1 MHIFKICF
9 AIVIVIMVSSTVHG
23 GVSLN
28 TPIPDPSYVYGTTLL
43 AMSPDGQLYSCN
55 GDKISRWI
63 PAENRFDDIVTGIE
77 SAVGGSVEPS
87 GFAML
92 TSNVGVVL
100 SGWSDVIALAN
111 LNTGVVTTL
120 GSVSLSGNFGA
131 ATDPVWGRVFITDSA
146 GKVYMLDT
154 VGGGSA
160 SLFYEPAGA
169 LFGSGIAFDATGN
182 LFVPVATGFSAF
194 PTDDSFPVDLVRIS
208 ADYISEFVTGGTPN
222 PADIQV
228 LVSGISVSGSASV
241 AVDGSGHVYLG
252 AADAI
257 YRINIAGGAMAT
269 QEGDP
274 TQNVFSTD
282 FATAGESHAG
292 MVYDP
297 VGNRLLYG
305 LGTGYPASD
314 LVLMESVIPE
324 PTTIAFLG
332 FGLLGVLTTKRRSKT
347 RK

>member
-1 MHIFKICF
+1 MHIFKMWF
-9 AIVIVIMVSSTVHG
+9 AIVILIMVSSTVHG

-28 TPIPDPSYVYGTTLL
+28 TPIPDPTYVYGTTLL

-55 GDKISRWI
+55 GDTISRWI
-63 PAENRFDDIVTGIE
+63 PAENRFEDVVTGIE

-154 VGGGSA
+154 VAGGSA
-160 SLFYEPAGA
+160 ALFYEPSAA
-169 LFGSGIAFDATGN
+169 LFGSGLAFDESGN
-182 LFVPVATGFSAF
+182 LFLPVATGFSAW
-194 PTDDSFPVDLVRIS
+194 PTDDLFPIDLVKIP
-208 ADYISEFVTGGTPN
+208 ANYVTDFVTGGVPDPN
-222 PADIQV
+222 DIEV
-228 LVSGISVSGSASV
+228 LVSGAMVSGSASV
-241 AVDGSGHVYLG
+241 AVDEWGAVYIEGLHG
-252 AADAI
+252 I
-257 YRINIAGGAMAT
+257 YRIDTASGEVT
-269 QEGDP
+269 VFEGEP
-274 TQNVFSTD
+274 SEHNVFSSPYTGP
-282 FATAGESHAG
+282 AYGG
-292 MVYDP
+292 MAYDSAN
-297 VGNRLLYG
+297 NRLLYG
-305 LGTGYPASD
+305 LGTGYPPSG
-314 LVLMESVIPE
+314 LLLTESVIPE

-332 FGLLGVLTTKRRSKT
+332 FGLLGVLATKRRSKT